1 MFLKT
6 RLISLMIFS
15 LLTACSSSQATPQT
29 TEPPPFEPAPVFTA
43 IPTLTPPLPTPT
55 YGVAPFDDAKN
66 TVYYFAPDICN
77 AKWVN
82 NGEELPCPGINGQIS
97 SGYVGLLTQAEL
109 NLPYKANAILT
120 IPSQDGNFYGIFG
133 AFPAR
138 KIEFADFFR
147 AQLYCMPEAQCDAAF
162 SLGYYDSS
170 GKFFDPF
177 PAWSYNYTE
186 LPRLINFPLDIL
198 AGQTVQLTLIVRD
211 NGDPANDYAVWVD
224 PRIFRHPGG
233 ISTPA
238 P

>member
-1 MFLKT
+1 
-6 RLISLMIFS
+6 MIFI
-15 LLTACSSSQATPQT
+15 LLTACASSQAAPQNT
-29 TEPPPFEPAPVFTA
+29 DPQPAPVSTA
-43 IPTLTPPLPTPT
+43 TPTLTPPPPTPT
-55 YGVAPFDDAKN
+55 FGVPPLDDAEN
-66 TVYYFAPDICN
+66 IVYYFAPDMCS
-77 AKWVN
+77 AEWVN
-82 NGEELPCPGINGQIS
+82 NGQELPCPGVNGQIG
-97 SGYVGLLTQAEL
+97 SGYVGLLTQTEL
-109 NLPYKANAILT
+109 NLPYKANALLT
-120 IPSQDGNFYGIFG
+120 IPSQDGSFFDIFG

-147 AQLYCMPEAQCDAAF
+147 AQLYCMPETQCDVTF

-198 AGQTVQLTLIVRD
+198 AGQTVKLTLIVRD
-211 NGDPANDYAVWVD
+211 NGNPSDDFAVWVE
-224 PRIFRHPGG
+224 PRIFRHPD